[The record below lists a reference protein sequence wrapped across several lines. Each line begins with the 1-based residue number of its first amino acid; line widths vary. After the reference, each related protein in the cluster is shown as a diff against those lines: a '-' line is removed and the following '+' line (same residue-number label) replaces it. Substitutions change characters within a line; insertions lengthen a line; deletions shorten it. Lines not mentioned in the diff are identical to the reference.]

1 MIFVLNDARS
11 RLAVGG
17 QLEHLY
23 EVGAR
28 AMRHDRQSCSIR
40 NQFVLFEESID
51 DFINRAI
58 AAHGDDGIRTLRQRL
73 CSDTRRVP
81 RSLSSNCF
89 DGTLQMRSYL
99 RPCLKGFTMTCCRID
114 YGGYGRGQICYSY
127 RSA

>member
-23 EVGAR
+23 EVGTR
-28 AMRHDRQSCSIR
+28 AMRHNRQRGPIR
-40 NQFVLFEESID
+40 NQSVLFEESID
-51 DFINRAI
+51 DLINRAI
-58 AAHGDDGIRTLRQRL
+58 AAHGDDGIRALPQRL
-73 CSDTRRVP
+73 CSETRSMP

-89 DGTLQMRSYL
+89 DGTLQMRSNL
-99 RPCLKGFTMTCCRID
+99 RPCLEGFTMTCCRID
-114 YGGYGRGQICYSY
+114 YGGYGSGQICYSY